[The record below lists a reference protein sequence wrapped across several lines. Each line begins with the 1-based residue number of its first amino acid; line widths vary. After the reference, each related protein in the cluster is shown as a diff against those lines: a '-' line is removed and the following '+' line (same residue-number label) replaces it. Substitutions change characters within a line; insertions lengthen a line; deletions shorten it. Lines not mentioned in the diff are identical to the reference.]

1 MKTKNYNP
9 SPLEV
14 EITNIIFEIKDEI
27 SARLDGSEITEV
39 IKDIDSDNPDLIIR
53 TKDKDGDKHEFM
65 LRIIQKPDSRI
76 E

>member
-1 MKTKNYNP
+1 MITKNYNP

-14 EITNIIFEIKDEI
+14 EITNIIFDLKDEI
-27 SARLDGSEITEV
+27 SAKLGESEITEV
-39 IKDIDSDNPDLIIR
+39 VKDLASDNPDLVIR

-76 E
+76 N